1 MHRKVIHLKASRPV
15 IHFISQFS
23 SLSTPE
29 NINREI
35 DDDAIKTSTLI
46 VFTSVSKREINT
58 RNKSEEVKGEKWE

>member
-1 MHRKVIHLKASRPV
+1 V

-46 VFTSVSKREINT
+46 VFTSVSNRE
-58 RNKSEEVKGEKWE
+58 KFK